1 MDNLGLINLFLD
13 ISQIIIAD
21 VVLSGDNALV
31 IGMAASQFDV
41 KLRKKII
48 FYGLLI
54 AAIFRILLAS
64 IASYL
69 ISVPGL
75 LFLAGILLFWV
86 SWTFYKDIKDFKEED
101 ISSEINDVEKKEKGN
116 FKKALVTI
124 AIADLSMSLDNI
136 VAITAIARD
145 NTSLLIFG
153 LILSI
158 LIMAIFATA
167 IIKLLIKYKWIA
179 YLGLTFLVYL
189 SFDMT
194 LDGIL
199 SIYSWVK

>member
-1 MDNLGLINLFLD
+1 MDNLGLINFFLD
-13 ISQIIIAD
+13 ISQIILAD

-86 SWTFYKDIKDFKEED
+86 SWTFYKDIKDFKEEN
-101 ISSEINDVEKKEKGN
+101 ISSEINDIKKNEKGN

-179 YLGLTFLVYL
+179 YIGLIFLVYL

-194 LDGIL
+194 LDGVL
-199 SIYSWVK
+199 SIYSWLN

>member
-1 MDNLGLINLFLD
+1 MDNLGLINFFLD
-13 ISQIIIAD
+13 ISQIILAD

-101 ISSEINDVEKKEKGN
+101 ISSEINDIQKNEKGN

-179 YLGLTFLVYL
+179 YIGLIFLVYL

-194 LDGIL
+194 LDGVL
-199 SIYSWVK
+199 SIYSWLK

>member
-1 MDNLGLINLFLD
+1 MDNLGLINFFLD
-13 ISQIIIAD
+13 ISQIILAD

-101 ISSEINDVEKKEKGN
+101 ISTEINDIQKNEKGN

-179 YLGLTFLVYL
+179 YIGLVFLVYL

-194 LDGIL
+194 LDGVL
-199 SIYSWVK
+199 SIYSWLN

>member
-1 MDNLGLINLFLD
+1 MDNLGLINFFLD

-64 IASYL
+64 VASYL

-86 SWTFYKDIKDFKEED
+86 SWTFYKDIKDFKAED
-101 ISSEINDVEKKEKGN
+101 ISSEINDIEKKEKGN

-179 YLGLTFLVYL
+179 YLGLIFLVYL

>member
-1 MDNLGLINLFLD
+1 MDNLSLINFFLD
-13 ISQIIIAD
+13 ISQIILAD

-101 ISSEINDVEKKEKGN
+101 ISSEINDIQKNEKGN

-124 AIADLSMSLDNI
+124 TIADLSMSLDNI

-167 IIKLLIKYKWIA
+167 IIKLLIKYKWVA
-179 YLGLTFLVYL
+179 YIGLIFLVYL

-194 LDGIL
+194 LDGVL
-199 SIYSWVK
+199 SIYSWLK

>member
-1 MDNLGLINLFLD
+1 MDNLGLLNLFLD

-167 IIKLLIKYKWIA
+167 IIKLLVKYKWIA
-179 YLGLTFLVYL
+179 YLGLIFLVYL

>member
-1 MDNLGLINLFLD
+1 
-13 ISQIIIAD
+13 
-21 VVLSGDNALV
+21 
-31 IGMAASQFDV
+31 
-41 KLRKKII
+41 
-48 FYGLLI
+48 LLI

-64 IASYL
+64 VASYL

-86 SWTFYKDIKDFKEED
+86 SWTFYKDIKDFKEDD
-101 ISSEINDVEKKEKGN
+101 ISTETNNVLKKEKGN
-116 FKKALVTI
+116 FKKALITI
-124 AIADLSMSLDNI
+124 TIADLSMSLDNI

-167 IIKLLIKYKWIA
+167 IIKLLIKFKWIA
-179 YLGLTFLVYL
+179 YLGLIFLIYL

-194 LDGIL
+194 LDGIVNIL
-199 SIYSWVK
+199 SWVK

>member
-1 MDNLGLINLFLD
+1 MDNLDLINLFLD

-64 IASYL
+64 VASYL

-101 ISSEINDVEKKEKGN
+101 ISTEINNVHKKEKGN
-116 FKKALVTI
+116 FKKALITI

-167 IIKLLIKYKWIA
+167 IIKLLIKFKWIA
-179 YLGLTFLVYL
+179 YLGLIFLIYL

-194 LDGIL
+194 FDGVL
-199 SIYSWVK
+199 SILSWVK

>member
-101 ISSEINDVEKKEKGN
+101 ISSEINDIEKKEKGN

-179 YLGLTFLVYL
+179 YLGLIFLVYL

>member
-1 MDNLGLINLFLD
+1 MDNLDLINLFLD

-21 VVLSGDNALV
+21 FVLSGDNALV

-64 IASYL
+64 VASYL

-101 ISSEINDVEKKEKGN
+101 ISTETNNIHKKEKGN
-116 FKKALVTI
+116 FKKALITI

-167 IIKLLIKYKWIA
+167 IIKLLIKFKWIA
-179 YLGLTFLVYL
+179 YLGLIFLIYL

-194 LDGIL
+194 FDGIV
-199 SIYSWVK
+199 SILSWVK

>member
-101 ISSEINDVEKKEKGN
+101 ICYQK
-116 FKKALVTI
+116 
-124 AIADLSMSLDNI
+124 
-136 VAITAIARD
+136 
-145 NTSLLIFG
+145 
-153 LILSI
+153 
-158 LIMAIFATA
+158 
-167 IIKLLIKYKWIA
+167 
-179 YLGLTFLVYL
+179 
-189 SFDMT
+189 
-194 LDGIL
+194 
-199 SIYSWVK
+199 

>member
-1 MDNLGLINLFLD
+1 MDNLGLINFFLD
-13 ISQIIIAD
+13 ISQIILAD

-101 ISSEINDVEKKEKGN
+101 ISSEINDIQKNEKGN

-179 YLGLTFLVYL
+179 YIGLVFLVYL

-194 LDGIL
+194 LDGVL
-199 SIYSWVK
+199 SLYSWLN

>member
-64 IASYL
+64 VASYL

-101 ISSEINDVEKKEKGN
+101 ISTEINNVHKKEKGN
-116 FKKALVTI
+116 FKKALITI

-167 IIKLLIKYKWIA
+167 IIKLLIKFKWIA
-179 YLGLTFLVYL
+179 YLGLIFLIYL

-194 LDGIL
+194 FDGIL
-199 SIYSWVK
+199 SILSWVK

>member
-31 IGMAASQFDV
+31 IGMAASQFDS

-64 IASYL
+64 VASYL

-86 SWTFYKDIKDFKEED
+86 SWTFYKDIKDFKEDD
-101 ISSEINDVEKKEKGN
+101 ISTEINNVHKKEKGN
-116 FKKALVTI
+116 FKKALITI

-167 IIKLLIKYKWIA
+167 IIKLLIKFKWIA
-179 YLGLTFLVYL
+179 YLGLIFLIYL

-194 LDGIL
+194 FDGAL
-199 SIYSWVK
+199 SILSWVK

>member
-1 MDNLGLINLFLD
+1 MDNLGLINFFLD
-13 ISQIIIAD
+13 ISQIILAD

-101 ISSEINDVEKKEKGN
+101 ISSEINDIQKNEKGN

-179 YLGLTFLVYL
+179 YIGLIFLVYL

-194 LDGIL
+194 LDGVL
-199 SIYSWVK
+199 NIYSWLK

>member
-1 MDNLGLINLFLD
+1 MDNLDLINFFLD
-13 ISQIIIAD
+13 ISQIILAD

-31 IGMAASQFDV
+31 IGMAASQFDS

-69 ISVPGL
+69 ISMPGL

-86 SWTFYKDIKDFKEED
+86 SWTFYKDIKNFKEDE
-101 ISSEINDVEKKEKGN
+101 ISPDINDVNKKEIGN

-124 AIADLSMSLDNI
+124 AVADLSMSLDNI
-136 VAITAIARD
+136 VAITAIARE

-158 LIMAIFATA
+158 LIMAIFATT
-167 IIKLLIKYKWIA
+167 IIKLLIKFKWIA
-179 YLGLTFLVYL
+179 YLGLIFLIYL

-194 LDGIL
+194 WDGIM
-199 SIYSWVK
+199 SIYLWVK

>member
-31 IGMAASQFDV
+31 IGMAASQFDS

-101 ISSEINDVEKKEKGN
+101 ISSEINDVEEKEKGN

-167 IIKLLIKYKWIA
+167 IIKLLVKYKWIA
-179 YLGLTFLVYL
+179 YLGLIFLVYL

>member
-1 MDNLGLINLFLD
+1 MDNLGLINFFLD
-13 ISQIIIAD
+13 ISQIILAD

-86 SWTFYKDIKDFKEED
+86 SWTFYKDIKDFKEEN
-101 ISSEINDVEKKEKGN
+101 ISSEINDIQKNEKGN

-136 VAITAIARD
+136 VAITAIARN

-179 YLGLTFLVYL
+179 YIGLIFLVYL

-194 LDGIL
+194 LDGVL
-199 SIYSWVK
+199 SIYSWLK

>member
-1 MDNLGLINLFLD
+1 MNNLFLINFFLD
-13 ISQIIIAD
+13 ISQIILAD

-101 ISSEINDVEKKEKGN
+101 ISSEINDIQKNEKGN

-179 YLGLTFLVYL
+179 YIGLIFLVYL

-194 LDGIL
+194 LDGVL
-199 SIYSWVK
+199 SIYSWLK

>member
-1 MDNLGLINLFLD
+1 MDNLGLINFFLD
-13 ISQIIIAD
+13 ISQIILAD

-101 ISSEINDVEKKEKGN
+101 ISSKINDIQKKEKGN

-167 IIKLLIKYKWIA
+167 IIKLLIKYKWVA
-179 YLGLTFLVYL
+179 YIGLIFLVYL

-194 LDGIL
+194 LDGVL
-199 SIYSWVK
+199 SIYSLLK

>member
-1 MDNLGLINLFLD
+1 MDNLGLINFFLD
-13 ISQIIIAD
+13 ISQIILAD

-101 ISSEINDVEKKEKGN
+101 ISSEINDIQKNEKGN

-179 YLGLTFLVYL
+179 YIGLVFLVYL

-194 LDGIL
+194 LDCVL
-199 SIYSWVK
+199 SIYSWLN

>member
-31 IGMAASQFDV
+31 IGMAASQFDI

-116 FKKALVTI
+116 FKKALLTI

-179 YLGLTFLVYL
+179 YLGLIFLVYL

>member
-1 MDNLGLINLFLD
+1 MDNLYLINLFLD

-31 IGMAASQFDV
+31 IGMAASQFDS

-64 IASYL
+64 VASYL

-101 ISSEINDVEKKEKGN
+101 ISTETNNVLKKEKGN
-116 FKKALVTI
+116 FKKALITI
-124 AIADLSMSLDNI
+124 TIADLSMSLDNI
-136 VAITAIARD
+136 VAITAIARE

-153 LILSI
+153 LTLSI

-167 IIKLLIKYKWIA
+167 IIKLLIKFKWIA
-179 YLGLTFLVYL
+179 YLGLVFLIYL

-194 LDGIL
+194 LDGIVN
-199 SIYSWVK
+199 IISWVK

>member
-1 MDNLGLINLFLD
+1 MDNLSLINFFLD
-13 ISQIIIAD
+13 ISQIILAD

-86 SWTFYKDIKDFKEED
+86 SWTFYKDIKDFKEEN
-101 ISSEINDVEKKEKGN
+101 ISSEINDIQKNEKGN

-179 YLGLTFLVYL
+179 YIGLVFLVYL

-194 LDGIL
+194 LDGVL
-199 SIYSWVK
+199 SIYSWLN

>member
-1 MDNLGLINLFLD
+1 MDDFGLINIFFD
-13 ISQIIIAD
+13 ISQIILAD

-86 SWTFYKDIKDFKEED
+86 SWTFYRDIKDFKEES
-101 ISSEINDVEKKEKGN
+101 ISSYINGVHKEEKAN

-145 NTSLLIFG
+145 NTSLLVFG

-167 IIKLLIKYKWIA
+167 IIKLLIKFKWIA
-179 YLGLTFLVYL
+179 YLGLVFLIYL

-194 LDGIL
+194 WDGIM
-199 SIYSWVK
+199 SIYLWVK

>member
-1 MDNLGLINLFLD
+1 MDNLDLINLFLD

-31 IGMAASQFDV
+31 IGMAASQFDA

-64 IASYL
+64 VASYL

-101 ISSEINDVEKKEKGN
+101 ISTEINNVHKKEKGN
-116 FKKALVTI
+116 FKKALITI

-167 IIKLLIKYKWIA
+167 IIKLLIKFKWIA
-179 YLGLTFLVYL
+179 YLGLIFLIYL

-194 LDGIL
+194 FDGVL
-199 SIYSWVK
+199 SILSWVK

>member
-1 MDNLGLINLFLD
+1 MDNLGLINFFLD
-13 ISQIIIAD
+13 ISQIILAD

-101 ISSEINDVEKKEKGN
+101 ISSEINDIQKNEKGN

-179 YLGLTFLVYL
+179 YIGLVFLVYL

-194 LDGIL
+194 LDGVL
-199 SIYSWVK
+199 SIYSWLK

>member
-1 MDNLGLINLFLD
+1 MDNLGLINFFLD
-13 ISQIIIAD
+13 ISQIILAD

-86 SWTFYKDIKDFKEED
+86 SWTFYKDIKDFKEEN
-101 ISSEINDVEKKEKGN
+101 ISSEINDIQKNEKGN

-179 YLGLTFLVYL
+179 YIGLIFLVYL

-194 LDGIL
+194 LDGVF
-199 SIYSWVK
+199 SIYSWLK